1 MHDLSASSPL
11 KSILPRKLL
20 INNSSLSSSVLVH
33 CLSQSTRE
41 IFLSK
46 NEAVK
51 KEPILNNEDN
61 YNSNIIKDVNYLSKD
76 ERGNE
81 YILDAAEGQIDLSN
95 NKIIFLTNVKAIINL
110 IDSRNISISSDFGKY
125 NIDNYDTIFS
135 KNVLINHMNHK
146 ISGDYLD
153 FSLERNS
160 MIISKNV
167 VYTNGKNT
175 LKTDVIEINIQTK
188 DTKIF
193 MYEDSKKVNIK
204 TKN

>member
-1 MHDLSASSPL
+1 MKRSLVL
-11 KSILPRKLL
+11 KILITVFFLFLL
-20 INNSSLSSSVLVH
+20 NLIY
-33 CLSQSTRE
+33 
-41 IFLSK
+41 SK
-46 NEAVK
+46 ILKKSETVI

-76 ERGNE
+76 ESGNE

-95 NKIIFLTNVKAIINL
+95 TKVIFLTSVRANINL
-110 IDSRNISISSDFGKY
+110 NDSRNISISSDFGKY

-146 ISGDYLD
+146 ITGEYLD
-153 FSLERNS
+153 FSLKRNS

-167 VYTNGKNT
+167 TYTNGKNT

>member
-1 MHDLSASSPL
+1 MKRSLVL
-11 KSILPRKLL
+11 KILLTIFFLFSLTL
-20 INNSSLSSSVLVH
+20 IYSKISKKSETVIREQMLNS
-33 CLSQSTRE
+33 
-41 IFLSK
+41 
-46 NEAVK
+46 
-51 KEPILNNEDN
+51 EDN

-81 YILDAAEGQIDLSN
+81 YILDADQGQIDLSN
-95 NKIIFLTNVKAIINL
+95 NKIIFLTNVKANINL
-110 IDSRNISISSDFGKY
+110 YDSRNISIISDFGKY

-146 ISGDYLD
+146 IRGDYLD
-153 FSLERNS
+153 FSLDRNS

-167 VYTNGKNT
+167 VYNNGKNT

>member
-1 MHDLSASSPL
+1 MKRSLVT
-11 KSILPRKLL
+11 KILL
-20 INNSSLSSSVLVH
+20 IIFFLFLFSLIYSKISK
-33 CLSQSTRE
+33 
-41 IFLSK
+41 K

-146 ISGDYLD
+146 ITGDYLD
-153 FSLERNS
+153 FSLKRNS

-167 VYTNGKNT
+167 TYTNGKNT

-193 MYEDSKKVNIK
+193 MYEDNDKVNII

>member
-1 MHDLSASSPL
+1 MKRSLVL
-11 KSILPRKLL
+11 KFLLTFFILLFIFVIYSKFFKK
-20 INNSSLSSSVLVH
+20 
-33 CLSQSTRE
+33 TE
-41 IFLSK
+41 I
-46 NEAVK
+46 VI
-51 KEPILNNEDN
+51 KEPLTIIEEN
-61 YNSNIIKDVNYLSKD
+61 YNSNIIRDVNYLSKD
-76 ERGNE
+76 ERGNQ
-81 YILDAAEGQIDLSN
+81 YVLDAAKGQIDLSN
-95 NKIIFLTNVKAIINL
+95 NKIIFLTDVRANIKL
-110 IDSRNISISSDFGKY
+110 YDSRNLSITSDFGKY

-167 VYTNGKNT
+167 SYTNGKNT

-193 MYEDSKKVNIK
+193 MYENNSKVSIK

>member
-1 MHDLSASSPL
+1 M
-11 KSILPRKLL
+11 KR
-20 INNSSLSSSVLVH
+20 SSVLKVLLTLFFILL
-33 CLSQSTRE
+33 LSFIYSK
-41 IFLSK
+41 LSK
-46 NEAVK
+46 KNEVNK
-51 KEPILNNEDN
+51 KESLITNEDN
-61 YNSNIIKDVNYLSKD
+61 YNANIIKDVNYISKD
-76 ERGNE
+76 EKGNE

-95 NKIIFLTNVKAIINL
+95 NKVIFLTSVEANINL
-110 IDSRNISISSDFGKY
+110 YDSRKISIISDFGKY

-146 ISGDYLD
+146 ITGDYLD
-153 FSLERNS
+153 FSLKRNS

-167 VYTNGKNT
+167 TYTNGTNT

-193 MYEDSKKVNIK
+193 MYENKNKVNIK

>member
-1 MHDLSASSPL
+1 MKRSLVTKILLTIFFLFLLS
-11 KSILPRKLL
+11 L
-20 INNSSLSSSVLVH
+20 IYSKISK
-33 CLSQSTRE
+33 
-41 IFLSK
+41 K

-76 ERGNE
+76 EIGNE

-95 NKIIFLTNVKAIINL
+95 NDIIFLTNVKATINL
-110 IDSRNISISSDFGKY
+110 YDSRNISISSDFGKY

-167 VYTNGKNT
+167 SYTNGKNT

-193 MYEDSKKVNIK
+193 MYENNSKVSIK

>member
-1 MHDLSASSPL
+1 MKRSLVT
-11 KSILPRKLL
+11 KILL
-20 INNSSLSSSVLVH
+20 IIFFLCLFSLIYSKISK
-33 CLSQSTRE
+33 
-41 IFLSK
+41 K

>member
-1 MHDLSASSPL
+1 MKRSLVTKILLTIFFLFLLS
-11 KSILPRKLL
+11 L
-20 INNSSLSSSVLVH
+20 IYSKISK
-33 CLSQSTRE
+33 
-41 IFLSK
+41 K

-110 IDSRNISISSDFGKY
+110 NDSRNISISSDFGKY

-135 KNVLINHMNHK
+135 KK
-146 ISGDYLD
+146 IGRASCR
-153 FSLERNS
+153 ER
-160 MIISKNV
+160 V
-167 VYTNGKNT
+167 
-175 LKTDVIEINIQTK
+175 
-188 DTKIF
+188 
-193 MYEDSKKVNIK
+193 
-204 TKN
+204 

>member
-1 MHDLSASSPL
+1 
-11 KSILPRKLL
+11 
-20 INNSSLSSSVLVH
+20 
-33 CLSQSTRE
+33 
-41 IFLSK
+41 
-46 NEAVK
+46 
-51 KEPILNNEDN
+51 
-61 YNSNIIKDVNYLSKD
+61 
-76 ERGNE
+76 
-81 YILDAAEGQIDLSN
+81 
-95 NKIIFLTNVKAIINL
+95 
-110 IDSRNISISSDFGKY
+110 
-125 NIDNYDTIFS
+125 
-135 KNVLINHMNHK
+135 MNHK
-146 ISGDYLD
+146 IRGDYLD

>member
-1 MHDLSASSPL
+1 MKRSLVL
-11 KSILPRKLL
+11 KILITVFFLFLL
-20 INNSSLSSSVLVH
+20 NLIY
-33 CLSQSTRE
+33 
-41 IFLSK
+41 SK
-46 NEAVK
+46 ILKKSETVI

-95 NKIIFLTNVKAIINL
+95 NKIIFLTNVKANINL
-110 IDSRNISISSDFGKY
+110 YDSRNISISSNFGKY
-125 NIDNYDTIFS
+125 NINNYDTIFS

-146 ISGDYLD
+146 IRGDYLD

-160 MIISKNV
+160 MIVSKNV

-175 LKTDVIEINIQTK
+175 LKTDVIEIDIQTK

>member
-1 MHDLSASSPL
+1 MKRGLVLKISLTIFFLFLLSLIYSKIL
-11 KSILPRKLL
+11 KKSEVV
-20 INNSSLSSSVLVH
+20 N
-33 CLSQSTRE
+33 
-41 IFLSK
+41 
-46 NEAVK
+46 
-51 KEPILNNEDN
+51 KEQILNNEDN

-95 NKIIFLTNVKAIINL
+95 NKIIFLTNVKATITL
-110 IDSRNISISSDFGKY
+110 YDSRNISISSDFGKY

-146 ISGDYLD
+146 IRGDYLD

-193 MYEDSKKVNIK
+193 MYEDNKKVNIK

>member
-1 MHDLSASSPL
+1 MKRSLVS
-11 KSILPRKLL
+11 KILLTLFLLLL
-20 INNSSLSSSVLVH
+20 I
-33 CLSQSTRE
+33 
-41 IFLSK
+41 FLIYSKISKK
-46 NEAVK
+46 NEIAE
-51 KEPILNNEDN
+51 KEPILNNEEN

-76 ERGNE
+76 ESGNE

-95 NKIIFLTNVKAIINL
+95 TKVIFLTSVRANINL
-110 IDSRNISISSDFGKY
+110 NDSRNISISSDFGKY
-125 NIDNYDTIFS
+125 NINNYDTIFS

-146 ISGDYLD
+146 ITGDYLD
-153 FSLERNS
+153 FSLNRNS

-167 VYTNGKNT
+167 TYTNGKNT

-193 MYEDSKKVNIK
+193 MYEDTKKVNIK

>member
-1 MHDLSASSPL
+1 M
-11 KSILPRKLL
+11 KRG
-20 INNSSLSSSVLVH
+20 SVLK
-33 CLSQSTRE
+33 
-41 IFLSK
+41 IFLTIFFLFLLSLIYSK
-46 NEAVK
+46 IFK
-51 KEPILNNEDN
+51 KSEVVNKEQILNNEDN

-95 NKIIFLTNVKAIINL
+95 NKIIFLTNVKANINL
-110 IDSRNISISSDFGKY
+110 YDSRNISISSNFGKY

-146 ISGDYLD
+146 IRGDYLD

-160 MIISKNV
+160 MIVSKNV

-175 LKTDVIEINIQTK
+175 LKTDVIEIDIQTK

>member
-1 MHDLSASSPL
+1 MKRSLVT
-11 KSILPRKLL
+11 KILL
-20 INNSSLSSSVLVH
+20 IIFFLFLFSLIYSKISK
-33 CLSQSTRE
+33 
-41 IFLSK
+41 K

-76 ERGNE
+76 EIGNE

-95 NKIIFLTNVKAIINL
+95 NDIIFLTNVKATINL
-110 IDSRNISISSDFGKY
+110 YDSRNISISSDFGKY

-153 FSLERNS
+153 FSLKRSS
-160 MIISKNV
+160 MTISKNV
-167 VYTNGKNT
+167 IYSSGKNT
-175 LKTDVIEINIQTK
+175 LKTDVIEIDIQTK

-193 MYEDSKKVNIK
+193 MYEDTKKVNIK